1 MVNTTYNSTEDI
13 INKLQQLKGKTKL
26 KFFRNINN
34 YYTEMKNKN
43 FQTKQDPFAKNAQS
57 ISKIYHEV
65 FLLMNFSQTK
75 PQIKNMNINYY
86 ELYNNAIK
94 SRKEIVDDNEN
105 EYISFNDIIT
115 PNHYIRIEP
124 RETILRQVEKFEI
137 LNKSFQVILTTK
149 MEMIINNENKK
160 LSRNTKRRINRKN
173 KSNDD
178 MKLILNK
185 IKSEKKK
192 KYKNFD
198 KIKQLEILLVRI
210 KYAGKPDKLESALKE
225 LNKNQV
231 IDKNLHEIKNEIL
244 LDYAGA
250 FETVGN
256 LKVGDQIR
264 QTNIRFRNMASLEA
278 YINAIDEGY
287 DAEDAIFSGF
297 FYKLKTP
304 QFNKVNRSQY
314 GNGCDFEHETVKYR
328 GINCFIPTKGY
339 CFVKCLNYL
348 SGQDYKQE
356 YLDFIGN
363 EKRRSNIMTKARI
376 QPFCKANNI
385 DLGYYNDDRVFPR
398 SVTNR
403 DRALYLYNNHFC
415 FIWKSENVSFKQAI
429 KELKDN
435 FKVVDNFIT
444 EENVKSHFE
453 YIYKQKN
460 IESHLTIFITYDLE
474 THNTDRARPNVFCI
488 YRLSK

>member
-1 MVNTTYNSTEDI
+1 
-13 INKLQQLKGKTKL
+13 
-26 KFFRNINN
+26 
-34 YYTEMKNKN
+34 
-43 FQTKQDPFAKNAQS
+43 
-57 ISKIYHEV
+57 
-65 FLLMNFSQTK
+65 
-75 PQIKNMNINYY
+75 
-86 ELYNNAIK
+86 
-94 SRKEIVDDNEN
+94 
-105 EYISFNDIIT
+105 
-115 PNHYIRIEP
+115 
-124 RETILRQVEKFEI
+124 
-137 LNKSFQVILTTK
+137 
-149 MEMIINNENKK
+149 MIINNENKK
-160 LSRNTKRRINRKN
+160 LSRNTKRKINRKN
-173 KSNDD
+173 KINDH
-178 MKLILNK
+178 MKFLLNT

-210 KYAGKPDKLESALKE
+210 KYADKPDKLESALKE

-244 LDYAGA
+244 LDYVGA
-250 FETVGN
+250 FEMVGN

-264 QTNIRFRNMASLEA
+264 QTNIRFRNMDSLEA

-287 DAEDAIFSGF
+287 DAEDAIFSGY

-314 GNGCDFEHETVKYR
+314 GNGCNFKHETVEYR

-339 CFVKCLNYL
+339 CFVKCINYL

-356 YLDFIGN
+356 YLDFIRN

-403 DRALYLYNNHFC
+403 DRALYLYNNNFC

-429 KELKDN
+429 KELTDN

-453 YIYKQKN
+453 YIYKPKN
-460 IESHLTIFITYDLE
+460 IESHLTNFITYDLE
-474 THNTDRARPNVFCI
+474 THNTDRARPYVFLFI
-488 YRLSK
+488 D